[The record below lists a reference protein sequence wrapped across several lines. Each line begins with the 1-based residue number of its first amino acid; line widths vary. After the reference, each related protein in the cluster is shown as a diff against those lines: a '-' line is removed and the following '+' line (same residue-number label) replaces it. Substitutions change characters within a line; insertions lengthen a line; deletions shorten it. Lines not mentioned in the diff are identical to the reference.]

1 MKLLVCLALA
11 GVISMIIN
19 FKYARKLC
27 VGKDVEDREILR
39 NVDYKYELKN
49 KVEL

>member
-19 FKYARKLC
+19 FIHARKLC

-39 NVDYKYELKN
+39 NIDYKYELKN